1 MKQSAEHEPEL
12 RTYLLGGL
20 MTDDALR
27 VEARLFLEDDYS
39 KLLKAAEDDLVDDY
53 VNGELTSEE
62 REKFE
67 RHFLSDP
74 TRRED
79 VKVARALK
87 RYISAETAAQAVED
101 ESGPAFKTPATP
113 KRTFFNFAPPRA
125 RSFRLAAAA
134 ALLLVTAG
142 GAWYVITDLS
152 RPAPELAR
160 TQEQPTPAP
169 EQAPPTI
176 SNDAGARDE
185 QLVKEEDR
193 RQEEKQSA
201 RDGRPPASPQDRGR
215 GDTET
220 GRRQTRPPRPS
231 PVRGEPS
238 SGAIAI
244 TLLPVGVSRGEGGL
258 KEVPI
263 PPRDGALSLQ
273 LPLVGVQVYRLF
285 EATLYDEK
293 GDAVRSWANV
303 KPTASDPVAFV
314 AVEVPGSL
322 LTPQRYQMKLRAAT
336 PDGGKRDIS
345 SYPFRAV
352 NK

>member
-1 MKQSAEHEPEL
+1 MKQNAEHEPEL

-20 MTDDALR
+20 MPEDALS

-39 KLLKAAEDDLVDDY
+39 KFLKAAEDDLVDDY
-53 VNGELTSEE
+53 VNGELTSED

-74 TRRED
+74 TRRDD

-87 RYISAETAAQAVED
+87 RYISAETAAQAVEE
-101 ESGPAFKTPATP
+101 ESGQAFKTSATP
-113 KRTFFNFAPPRA
+113 KRTFFHFAPARA
-125 RSFRLAAAA
+125 QLLRLAAAV
-134 ALLLVTAG
+134 ALLVVTAG
-142 GAWYVITDLS
+142 GAWYIITNLS

-169 EQAPPTI
+169 EHPPPTI
-176 SNDAGARDE
+176 TNDAGARDE
-185 QLVKEEDR
+185 KLVNEEDR
-193 RQEEKQSA
+193 RQEEKQFA
-201 RDGRPPASPQDRGR
+201 REGGPPASPQVQGR
-215 GDTET
+215 GNSEI

-231 PVRGEPS
+231 PSRGELS
-238 SGAIAI
+238 SGAIAV
-244 TLLPVGVSRGEGGL
+244 TLLPVGISRDESGL

-273 LPLVGVQVYRLF
+273 LPLVGTQAYRLF

-293 GDAVRSWANV
+293 GVAVRSWADL

-314 AVEVPGSL
+314 AVGVPGSL

-345 SYPFRAV
+345 SYHFRAV